1 MYQLDSEENNWSSK
15 HLTQTEAK
23 VVQEAQVVALPLPS
37 ETTEFGIPI
46 LEVEGRQQAVSIS
59 GDRSLEQLISYL
71 LKYGVLLSS
80 AIVLTGGILYLMRYG
95 TEPVNYQF
103 FQGEPAVLC
112 SPNGVVIAALSG
124 SCRGFIQFGLLLL
137 IATPVARVVFSFLTF
152 LRRRD
157 FIYVILTLLVL
168 LGFIYSFIRTY
179 F

>member
-1 MYQLDSEENNWSSK
+1 MYQLDSESSWGAK
-15 HLTQTEAK
+15 QLTHKELT
-23 VVQEAQVVALPLPS
+23 VVQEAKVVALPLPP
-37 ETTEFGIPI
+37 EAPEPGTPV
-46 LEVEGRQQAVSIS
+46 LEVEERQQIVSIS
-59 GDRSLEQLISYL
+59 SDRSLEQLISYL

-95 TEPVNYQF
+95 TEPADYRF

-112 SPNGVVIAALSG
+112 SPNGVVMAALSG

-157 FIYVILTLLVL
+157 FTYLILTLLVL
-168 LGFIYSFIRTY
+168 LGFIYSFIGAY